1 MIDLP
6 RNGLLTQTRNRYIMI
21 ALLAVC
27 GAGFSSLD
35 IVALEPARRVF
46 AQTSTKRETT
56 ASKSKTRAKKAKT
69 AEKDKAAEVKADEP
83 MFLQETDKTVDFL
96 PEIFRCP
103 ECGYEQ
109 DESGKCPDHSAIE
122 LVKILSPGRDPLAP
136 AELDGNE
143 DIIVDIPLKNIEFK
157 KEAVTTPATESTQ
170 L

>member
-1 MIDLP
+1 MTDRP
-6 RNGLLTQTRNRYIMI
+6 RNGLLTQTRNRYVFI
-21 ALLAVC
+21 ALLALC

-46 AQTSTKRETT
+46 AQTSAKRET
-56 ASKSKTRAKKAKT
+56 AAGKSKTRAKKGKAT
-69 AEKDKAAEVKADEP
+69 EKGKAVEVKADEP
-83 MFLQETDKTVDFL
+83 MFLQEADKTAGFM

-109 DESGKCPDHSAIE
+109 DEIGNCPDHTAIE
-122 LVKILSPGRDPLAP
+122 LVKILSAGRDPLAP

-143 DIIVDIPLKNIEFK
+143 DIIVDVPLKNIEFK
-157 KEAVTTPATESTQ
+157 KEAVTTPATESAQ